1 MVERAKRN
9 PKIRFLSNAAVTL
22 WLGTD
27 GVLSGLKYKDTVTG
41 IERQVGEKLRTQCM
55 NVVKSAGCIQC
66 WPIHQYLGDGV
77 HGTATVC

>member
-55 NVVKSAGCIQC
+55 NVVKKCRLYTVLAYTSV
-66 WPIHQYLGDGV
+66 LG
-77 HGTATVC
+77 